1 MDIISIIEINDRKT
15 CFFFSKQDSAIRGK
29 HSSRWYS
36 KYNKVQYNIIS
47 YHIIVDLMNLIH
59 FLPQVKGH
67 NGISSLHSVLLN
79 GEIAESNKKKVT
91 VV

>member
-1 MDIISIIEINDRKT
+1 
-15 CFFFSKQDSAIRGK
+15 
-29 HSSRWYS
+29 
-36 KYNKVQYNIIS
+36 
-47 YHIIVDLMNLIH
+47 MNLIH

-67 NGISSLHSVLLN
+67 NGISSLDSVLLN